1 MTYKRT
7 LAAFLAAA
15 ALAGC
20 SSLGTDP
27 AGAGSTSYG
36 TKACTY
42 PGAAVECRGL
52 HNG

>member
-1 MTYKRT
+1 MTYKGVFSA
-7 LAAFLAAA
+7 LLVAA

-20 SSLGTDP
+20 SSLGTGS

-36 TKACTY
+36 TKSCTY